1 MPDMN
6 MPDMGMPDMSMPDI
20 CATFRRLGPAR
31 VTLVAGTEVEVAIA
45 DRRVLATMAVTGF
58 YTPVVG
64 DIVLVIETDASA
76 YVIGVLH
83 ATGPMVI
90 TAPGDLHLRA
100 ARGCIAL
107 DAKVVRAAGVE
118 IRLEATTMSLTA
130 ERLRERF
137 GEVRRVISE
146 ALELDVGEVRARVRG
161 LFALASRRIRA
172 TAEADVK
179 IDGQQIHLG

>member
-1 MPDMN
+1 MPDMHV
-6 MPDMGMPDMSMPDI
+6 PDI
-20 CATFRRLGPAR
+20 RATFRRLGPAR
-31 VTLVAGTEVEVAIA
+31 VTLVAGAEVEVTIE
-45 DRRVLATMAVTGF
+45 DRRVLATMAVAGF
-58 YTPVVG
+58 YTPVAG
-64 DIVLVIETDASA
+64 DVVLVIETDASA

-83 ATGPMVI
+83 ATGPTVI
-90 TAPGDLHLRA
+90 AAPGDLHLRA

-107 DAKVVRAAGVE
+107 DAKVVRAAGAE

-137 GEVRRVISE
+137 GGVRRVISE
-146 ALELDVGEVRARVRG
+146 ALELDVGEVRARG